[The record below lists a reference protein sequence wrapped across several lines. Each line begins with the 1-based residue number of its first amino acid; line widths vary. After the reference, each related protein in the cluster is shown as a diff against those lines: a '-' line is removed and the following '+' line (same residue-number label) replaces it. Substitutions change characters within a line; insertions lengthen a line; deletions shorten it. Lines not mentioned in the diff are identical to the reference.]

1 MHYSHTAIEVA
12 DLDASLAF
20 YEDGL
25 GLDHQWD
32 FTLDGV
38 RNYYV
43 GTGDTAQLQL
53 KHDPERDG
61 EVDTAGL
68 DHLAFGVDDADAAFD
83 RLVAA
88 TDCPVV
94 TAPADVAAAGR
105 RVAFVADPDGYEVE
119 LVAPMR

>member
-1 MHYSHTAIEVA
+1 MHYSHTAIQVA
-12 DLDASLAF
+12 DLEATLAF
-20 YEDGL
+20 YEGGL

-53 KHDPERDG
+53 KHDPDGG

-94 TAPADVAAAGR
+94 TPPQDVSEAGR
-105 RVAFVADPDGYEVE
+105 RVAFVEDPDGYHVE